1 MRGLVNVDNIP
12 KQVYPSTS
20 SQAPAGIPRLWKSTP
35 ILPTRYLSYDNSPL
49 LLGNPA

>member
-12 KQVYPSTS
+12 KQVYPST

-49 LLGNPA
+49 LLGDLA